1 MNFGNKIKELRTK
14 MSLTQEEL
22 ASRCDLS
29 KGFISL
35 VERDLTSPSI
45 ATLMDILECL
55 GTDLKTF
62 FSDTDNATVVFHKDN
77 LVLQEN
83 EDMGYD
89 LLWLIPNA
97 QKNMME
103 PILLTIHG
111 GGQSETYPPH
121 EGEIFGY
128 AMQGNVTLALGSM
141 RHKIKKGE
149 SFYYKANSPHRLE
162 NAGKNDAQ
170 VLWVSAPPNF

>member
-1 MNFGNKIKELRTK
+1 MNFGNKIKELRIK

-45 ATLMDILECL
+45 ATLVDILECL
-55 GTDLKTF
+55 GTDLKHF
-62 FSDTDNATVVFHKDN
+62 FNDTDNATVVFSKDS

-97 QKNMME
+97 QKNVME

-111 GGQSETYPPH
+111 GRQSETYPPH

-128 AMQGNVTLALGSM
+128 CMQGAVTLHLDGK
-141 RHKIKKGE
+141 RYKVKKGE
-149 SFYYKANSPHRLE
+149 TFYYKANSPHHLE
-162 NAGKNDAQ
+162 NTGKNDAV
-170 VLWVSAPPNF
+170 VLWVSSPPNF

>member
-1 MNFGNKIKELRTK
+1 MQFGNKIKELRTK
-14 MSLTQEEL
+14 MALTQEEL

-62 FSDTDNATVVFHKDN
+62 FNDTDNATVVFHKDN

-83 EDMGYD
+83 AEAGYD

-97 QKNMME
+97 QKNVME

-111 GGQSETYPPH
+111 GGHSETYPPH

-128 AMQGNVTLALGSM
+128 VLQGGATLHLGSV
-141 RHKIKKGE
+141 RYKIKKGE
-149 SFYYKANSPHRLE
+149 SFYYKANSPHHLE
-162 NAGKNDAQ
+162 NTGKTDA
-170 VLWVSAPPNF
+170 VIMWVSSPPNF

>member
-1 MNFGNKIKELRTK
+1 MHIGNKIKELRIK

-45 ATLMDILECL
+45 ATLFDILECL
-55 GTDLKTF
+55 GTQPKDF
-62 FSDTDNATVVFHKDN
+62 FSDSDNATVVFHKDS

-83 EDMGYD
+83 EESGYD

-111 GGQSETYPPH
+111 GGCSETYPPH

-128 AMQGNVTLALGSM
+128 VQHGNVTLALGAV
-141 RHKIKKGE
+141 RYKVKKGE
-149 SFYYKANSPHRLE
+149 TFYYKANSPHSLE
-162 NAGKNDAQ
+162 NTGKSDAV
-170 VLWVSAPPNF
+170 VLWVSSPPNF